1 MREPMDDTTSDAR
14 EVLFDAYSR
23 MSPAEK
29 IERMRQLTLM
39 ANSLALTGLRE
50 RHPDE
55 SEGMLL
61 LRLARLRLGAELT
74 QEIYG
79 FLPSDP

>member
-1 MREPMDDTTSDAR
+1 MSPPLDDTSAEAR
-14 EVLFDAYSR
+14 DVLFAAYGR

-39 ANSLALTGLRE
+39 ANNLALAGLRE
-50 RHPDE
+50 RYPDE

-61 LRLARLRLGAELT
+61 LRLARRRLGDELT
-74 QEIYG
+74 QKVYG